1 MIKEIMDDE
10 EFRGL
15 EESEVM
21 RSILLESKQQVR
33 ENTAE
38 ENSMTSNEIMF
49 VNDERDWQQN

>member
-1 MIKEIMDDE
+1 
-10 EFRGL
+10 
-15 EESEVM
+15 M